1 MSSERPVYTVT
12 QVNSYLKAVMDQD
25 RLLSGLFVRG
35 EISNFKTYPSGHSYF
50 SLKDE
55 GGASAASC
63 SGGRPPGSASDR
75 RTG

>member
-35 EISNFKTYPSGHSYF
+35 EISNFKT
-50 SLKDE
+50 
-55 GGASAASC
+55 
-63 SGGRPPGSASDR
+63 
-75 RTG
+75 